1 MTRLAKGRDTHLL
14 PQEIAA
20 EALRQFDA
28 GSEAPSIRQLATALG
43 VAPSAIYHHFPSRS
57 AIVRSAVEIVWEESQ
72 QELLAMTPDP
82 FGDDP
87 AEVLVA
93 LGIAI
98 RRAFGRHYRIAPWM
112 AATPQGNAR
121 EVAGLH
127 LMANVLERMGLHGED
142 ASAAFHAY
150 ASFTFGA
157 VLFAATR
164 RITNER
170 MAAES
175 KDDAPAEPAYPI
187 DPDPDGG
194 TLPALQRMVQ
204 ISTTDPA
211 RDEELFALTL
221 RRLVEGFPSGRTRP
235 VTA

>member
-14 PQEIAA
+14 PEEIAA

-57 AIVRSAVEIVWEESQ
+57 AIVRAAVQIVWDEST
-72 QELLAMTPDP
+72 QELLAMTPHP
-82 FGDDP
+82 LTDDP

-93 LGIAI
+93 IGIAT

-112 AATPQGNAR
+112 AATPLGNPR
-121 EVAGLH
+121 EVATLQ
-127 LMANVLERMGLHGED
+127 LMTNLFERMGLYGED
-142 ASAAFHAY
+142 AGAAFHAY

-170 MAAES
+170 LAAES
-175 KDDAPAEPAYPI
+175 KDESPAEPAYAV

-204 ISTTDPA
+204 ISTTDPV

-221 RRLVEGFPSGRTRP
+221 RRLVEGFPSGLTRP
-235 VTA
+235 AVS

>member
-14 PQEIAA
+14 PEEIAA

-43 VAPSAIYHHFPSRS
+43 VAPSAIYHHFPSRA
-57 AIVRSAVEIVWEESQ
+57 AIVRAAVEIVWDECA

-82 FGDDP
+82 FTDDP

-93 LGIAI
+93 VGIAT

-112 AATPQGNAR
+112 AATPQGNPR
-121 EVAGLH
+121 EVATLR
-127 LMANVLERMGLHGED
+127 LMTNLFERMGLHGED
-142 ASAAFHAY
+142 AAAAFHAY

-157 VLFAATR
+157 VLFAANR

-170 MAAES
+170 LAAES
-175 KDDAPAEPAYPI
+175 RDGDADKAAYPV
-187 DPDPDGG
+187 DTEPDGG

-204 ISTTDPA
+204 ISTTDPG

-221 RRLVEGFPSGRTRP
+221 RRLVEGFPSGLTRP
-235 VTA
+235 TSS